1 MDLKQTLK
9 TMDFK
14 QMLKTVDLKQMLK
27 TVDLK
32 QTLKIVDLKQIL
44 NLKKNEVCGLD
55 IGTSAVKMVVMHKDD
70 TGYKVTKAGISQIA
84 DRPNGLREPGKEQN
98 SVDANVTRA
107 IRDCFA
113 STKLKVVN
121 KSRVK
126 LAVCGVC
133 GPEIAVRDFEFPPL
147 PKEEID
153 GAVSLEAGLVCPF
166 NPEQAVVDY
175 QLIPNSDNKTKGILV
190 AATNTL
196 IKGKRQ
202 IAQKAGLKC
211 VLMDVDGL
219 ALLNCF
225 NNLAGDHEKSTT
237 AVLNVGSS
245 YTTLAIMS
253 DDGRPFIRDTACAGN
268 HIVSRIAE
276 ADNIPA
282 EAVMEIIFG
291 DSSNGGT
298 ELGQR
303 LEKAC
308 DELIADVAETLR
320 FYAANEKSKP
330 VEKIFVCGGFAPAK
344 GFIELLSRR
353 LGVEA
358 CLWNPF
364 DSTLCH
370 ISDQDSDFFRKTG
383 PAMAV
388 AAGLAMRNIES
399 PREK

>member
-1 MDLKQTLK
+1 M
-9 TMDFK
+9 
-14 QMLKTVDLKQMLK
+14 
-27 TVDLK
+27 
-32 QTLKIVDLKQIL
+32 KQIL
-44 NLKKNEVCGLD
+44 NLKRMDLKRILSLKRMDLKQILSLKRNEVCGLD
-55 IGTSAVKMVVMHKDD
+55 IGSSAVKMVVMHKDD
-70 TGYKVTKAGISQIA
+70 TGYEVIVAGISQIV
-84 DRPNGLREPGKEQN
+84 DRHNNLPEQ
-98 SVDANVTRA
+98 SKGHGGVDTNITKA
-107 IRDCFA
+107 IHDCFT
-113 STKLKVVN
+113 STKSKDGN
-121 KSRVK
+121 KPRVK
-126 LAVCGVC
+126 LAVCGVS

-147 PKEEID
+147 PNEEID

-175 QLIPNSDNKTKGILV
+175 QLIPDSDDKTRGILV

-225 NNLAGDHEKSTT
+225 NNFAGEHEKSTT
-237 AVLNVGSS
+237 AILNVGNS

-253 DDGRPFIRDTACAGN
+253 DDCRPFIRDTACAGD
-268 HIVSRIAE
+268 HIITRISE
-276 ADNIPA
+276 TNNISS
-282 EAVMEIIFG
+282 EAVMEILFG
-291 DSSNGGT
+291 DSSGDGT
-298 ELGQR
+298 ESGDS

-320 FYAANEKSKP
+320 FYAASEKSKP
-330 VEKIFVCGGFAPAK
+330 VEKIFVCGGFAPAG
-344 GFIELLSRR
+344 GFVELLSRR

-364 DSTLCH
+364 DSALCH
-370 ISDQDSDFFRKTG
+370 TSDQYGDFFKKTG

-388 AAGLAMRNIES
+388 AAGLAMRNIETA
-399 PREK
+399 REK